1 MSDISRSASATQR
14 RTPSSTRSAITAGV
28 CRSIRIGS
36 ASVRRTSAQKFVAA
50 TVIWSGA
57 SFTPT
62 TWAASGLSRSMTRGR
77 PRPPSRTAP
86 TCIGTIKPSSS
97 RAAVIAETVVGLSSV
112 NWEISTRETG
122 PNRRIASITWKRLI
136 ARISS
141 GSAVFIVLEA
151 SAPTHF
157 FWVAELIPPL
167 MGGVKRAKNALEPP
181 SRGGLDIFVKSG
193 QI

>member
-1 MSDISRSASATQR
+1 MSDISRSASR
-14 RTPSSTRSAITAGV
+14 RSGAPRPRRGRRSPPAV

-62 TWAASGLSRSMTRGR
+62 TWAASGLSLSMTRGR
-77 PRPPSRTAP
+77 PRPASRTAP
-86 TCIGTIKPSSS
+86 TCNGMIRRSSS
-97 RAAVIAETVVGLSSV
+97 SAAVIAETVVGLSSV
-112 NWEISTRETG
+112 NCEISTRETG

-141 GSAVFIVLEA
+141 GSAVFIALEA
-151 SAPTHF
+151 SASTHF
-157 FWVAELIPPL
+157 FWVAELISPL
-167 MGGVKRAKNALEPP
+167 TGACQASKSASDARSEGP
-181 SRGGLDIFVKSG
+181 S
-193 QI
+193 